1 MAFMSEQP
9 LKQDLPDS
17 DLHPAAMP
25 RRSGGANPYVFT
37 GLSARLLGLTA
48 LFVMLAE
55 VLIFLPSIG
64 RALEVD
70 LRDRVK
76 DADLAI
82 AMLQSFQ
89 SEDLDPSIDARLLYF
104 TNALMIAR
112 TGDGT
117 SKAIFQSA
125 PPVVHLSVNLQ
136 TESAWGLISK
146 ALQVLVLRDP
156 DAVMG
161 VSGVSPTDDILS
173 VEMLFRVEPQRQA
186 LLTYARNV
194 LVLSLIISL
203 FTAGLVYLALQQS
216 IVRPVR
222 RLSRAMSGFARRPLS
237 SFEDLRSAKRRD
249 ELGEASRAL
258 ASMRQT
264 VRNSLVQNQRLASLG
279 TGMTQINH
287 DLRNLLSTA
296 LLLSEQLENSEDS
309 RVRQKM
315 PHITQSIEAAADL
328 CQQTLS
334 FAREGSVMLRTK
346 PMLLSRLMLEIDLQL
361 SARFPQLDLAVTL
374 SKPEIDGIVSLDLT
388 QIERVLANLMT
399 NASQAGANTVWVD
412 AARGTG
418 DSWSLLVSDDGMG
431 FAAHALERLFEPFAG
446 TTKSQGT
453 GLGLYNARDV
463 MRAHDGDL
471 ELQDPG
477 PQSGGHITTFAL
489 HFKSDLLRGGRRE
502 TGVISP
508 NEE

>member
-1 MAFMSEQP
+1 MSEQRLNP
-9 LKQDLPDS
+9 ELSDS
-17 DLHPAAMP
+17 DPESAATP
-25 RRSGGANPYVFT
+25 KHRSARNPYWFT

-89 SEDLDPSIDARLLYF
+89 SEDLDPSIDARLLHF

-125 PPVVHLSVNLQ
+125 PPVVHLNVNLQ
-136 TESAWGLISK
+136 AEPAWGLIRK
-146 ALQVLVLRDP
+146 ALQVLFLSDP

-161 VSGVSPTDDILS
+161 VSGVSPTDDILT
-173 VEMLFRVEPQRQA
+173 VEMLFRVEPQRRA
-186 LLTYARNV
+186 LLGYAGNI
-194 LVLSLIISL
+194 LGLSLMISL
-203 FTAGLVYLALQQS
+203 FTAGLVYLALQRS

-222 RLSRAMSGFARRPLS
+222 RLSLAMSGFAKRPLS
-237 SFEDLRSAKRRD
+237 SFDDLKSAQRRD

-258 ASMRQT
+258 VSMRQT

-296 LLLSEQLENSEDS
+296 LLLSEQLENSDDP

-315 PHITQSIEAAADL
+315 PQITQSIEAAADL

-346 PMLLSRLMLEIDLQL
+346 PILLSRLMLEIDLQL
-361 SARFPQLDLAVTL
+361 SARFPQLDVAVTL
-374 SKPEIDGIVSLDLT
+374 NEPDIDGVVSLDFA
-388 QIERVLANLMT
+388 QVERVLANLMT
-399 NASQAGANTVWVD
+399 NAAQAGASTVWVD

-418 DSWSLLVSDDGMG
+418 DSWLLLVSDDGPG
-431 FAAHALERLFEPFAG
+431 FAEHALVRLFEPFSS
-446 TTKSQGT
+446 TTKAEGT

-471 ELQDPG
+471 ELRDPG
-477 PQSGGHITTFAL
+477 PQSGGKITTFAMN
-489 HFKSDLLRGGRRE
+489 FKSDLLRGGLDGI
-502 TGVISP
+502 GVVGL
-508 NEE
+508 NEK